1 MGAQVIEKQ
10 WGIVE
15 DSDRDDKRQVG
26 RRGAGKG
33 HPFSLPDNTYI
44 AAQSCLLSKNVQ
56 TKMALEKIH
65 SDQKDTTMT

>member
-1 MGAQVIEKQ
+1 MICEMMKVDLRECMRMGGGECMGAQVIEKQ

-44 AAQSCLLSKNVQ
+44 AAQNCL
-56 TKMALEKIH
+56 
-65 SDQKDTTMT
+65 